1 MSVSTLALLFD
12 GIDCL
17 VRIDCS
23 GIAGYSLF
31 GRTVDSDI
39 LVSFP
44 RDDTPIVVGRV
55 AISFVASVSYP
66 CIHFASRYAV
76 TLRAVHLLLSPMSFA
91 HIIQFYTDNSRMRL

>member
-1 MSVSTLALLFD
+1 MSACSTFD
-12 GIDCL
+12 PQFGEIDGHI
-17 VRIDCS
+17 RIDCS

-55 AISFVASVSYP
+55 AISFVAVG
-66 CIHFASRYAV
+66 CIFCRDEEPDDV
-76 TLRAVHLLLSPMSFA
+76 DDWT
-91 HIIQFYTDNSRMRL
+91 